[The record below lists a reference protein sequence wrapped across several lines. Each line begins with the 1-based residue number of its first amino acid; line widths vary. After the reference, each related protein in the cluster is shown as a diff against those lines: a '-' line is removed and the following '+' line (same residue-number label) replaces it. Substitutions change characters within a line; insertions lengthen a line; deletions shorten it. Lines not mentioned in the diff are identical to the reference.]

1 MSDILVPFPLG
12 CWQAFPLGEEEPERM
27 KAIREVALLW
37 NFTDVRSA
45 EAHCKSR
52 GENLAK
58 HCTSLFRAKRVP
70 IIHNM
75 KTPALLQL
83 AIDVLLPL
91 SLGSTELTLQDVP
104 DALESKTKLPERCS
118 PTMSSICLSPKFC
131 CHAAPSRTGAVSS
144 SSTASAGPLQK
155 ATAQQCQS
163 LALSQFRSSCEDTV
177 GA

>member
-1 MSDILVPFPLG
+1 
-12 CWQAFPLGEEEPERM
+12 M

-52 GENLAK
+52 GEDLAK

-118 PTMSSICLSPKFC
+118 PHDEQHLPESQVLLPCSAITDRCRQQFLDGQC
-131 CHAAPSRTGAVSS
+131 RTPSKGH
-144 SSTASAGPLQK
+144 STAMSVASIVPV
-155 ATAQQCQS
+155 S
-163 LALSQFRSSCEDTV
+163 V
-177 GA
+177 